1 MLWLLGFTLQD
12 AYPVDSSP
20 SFGVV
25 GRGSSATDVSTT
37 GLFDLS
43 CSGAES
49 GASSSSV
56 PPIPQDS
63 ASSQQA
69 SGSNGAQRQNEV
81 EETAQD
87 SSQSTSAQSEEE
99 PRMDGQSKQPSSPG
113 AEQKP
118 APGVTQPTSASESVP
133 TTLITKTTTL
143 GGASSTASACP
154 FSLVPGKFEYPHLIV
169 PVIKDQADSP
179 QGTSYNGTISPTTS
193 SIFNFDFPAALK
205 GQTCSLVFLLPTQ
218 TQLTTSAYTL
228 NGSGG
233 LKVERLQEP
242 ATEQTTYSHQPDAE
256 ADIGGPDKIEP
267 GSEYIINSGPCYY
280 SDRKSYKVSST
291 GTLDLDYFQDYNP
304 APIGL
309 YVTVC

>member
-1 MLWLLGFTLQD
+1 M
-12 AYPVDSSP
+12 
-20 SFGVV
+20 

-43 CSGAES
+43 CSGTDS

-56 PPIPQDS
+56 PPIQPES
-63 ASSQQA
+63 AASQQA
-69 SGSNGAQRQNEV
+69 SGSNGAQRQNAV

-87 SSQSTSAQSEEE
+87 SSQGTSAQNEEE
-99 PRMDGQSKQPSSPG
+99 PLRDGQSKQPSSPE

-118 APGVTQPTSASESVP
+118 AAGVTQPTSASESAP

-154 FSLVPGKFEYPHLIV
+154 FSLVPGKFEYPHLII
-169 PVIKDQADSP
+169 PVVKDEADSP
-179 QGTSYNGTISPTTS
+179 HGTSYNGIISPTTS
-193 SIFNFDFPAALK
+193 SIFNLDFPAALK

-242 ATEQTTYSHQPDAE
+242 ATEQTTYSHQPGVD
-256 ADIGGPDKIEP
+256 ADIGGPAKVEP

-280 SDRKSYKVSST
+280 NDRKSYKVSST
-291 GTLDLDYFQDYNP
+291 GNLDLNYFQDHNP